1 MEKKN
6 CWEDRDCGREAG
18 GINVSEFGECPA
30 ATDNNFTGHN
40 DGKSAGRYCWR
51 VAGTF
56 CGGNV
61 QGEMAAKIMNCI
73 DCDFFKRVKSEEGLI
88 FRV

>member
-6 CWEDRDCGREAG
+6 CWEDRNCGREKG
-18 GINVSEFGECPA
+18 GINVTEMGECPA
-30 ATDNNFTGHN
+30 YVDNNFTGFN
-40 DGKSAGRYCWR
+40 DGEGAGRYCWR

-56 CGGNV
+56 CGGEV
-61 QGEMAAKIMNCI
+61 QGEMASKIINCI
-73 DCDFFKRVKSEEGLI
+73 DCEFFKRVKSEEGLI